1 MRSLPH
7 PPTHWTLELQRVKL
21 LYIQRQYKQCAARTE
36 ELLKPSREPV
46 SVRSLHPAKI
56 EFCLL
61 NPKWTRRQV
70 HEIHQSYLWFYSAI
84 AYEALGRAAHNF
96 SSKKLAFLHAALD
109 GFTACTAVLP
119 SVVASSGPDWDS
131 STGDTSPAEMSFCDS
146 DSPDP
151 SLLESPNELLGS
163 LTRIIDDS
171 MAWDIEEDPFI
182 SSNESEKQEC
192 SPFPES
198 ASFKLPC
205 EDSRA
210 LLFPSPLQIRK
221 VSGDTE
227 GSSMPAP
234 ANDEEH
240 NDHDDHDNDENENE
254 HEHEHTKSLSSTRRN
269 DIQFL
274 RSQITA
280 SITSIQAFVDEVAQQ
295 QRARKATKSL
305 HRAASYW
312 SFSPVQPDSDSG
324 SASGPGLE
332 SKEERIARLRAEGWR
347 TVGLRNERRGWKGA
361 AHYQAY
367 SNAVLDELYL
377 G

>member
-1 MRSLPH
+1 
-7 PPTHWTLELQRVKL
+7 
-21 LYIQRQYKQCAARTE
+21 
-36 ELLKPSREPV
+36 
-46 SVRSLHPAKI
+46 
-56 EFCLL
+56 
-61 NPKWTRRQV
+61 
-70 HEIHQSYLWFYSAI
+70 
-84 AYEALGRAAHNF
+84 
-96 SSKKLAFLHAALD
+96 
-109 GFTACTAVLP
+109 
-119 SVVASSGPDWDS
+119 
-131 STGDTSPAEMSFCDS
+131 MSFCDS
-146 DSPDP
+146 DSPDS
-151 SLLESPNELLGS
+151 SLLESPNELVGS

-182 SSNESEKQEC
+182 SGNESEKQEC
-192 SPFPES
+192 FPFPES
-198 ASFKLPC
+198 ASFNLPR

-240 NDHDDHDNDENENE
+240 DDHDDHDDHDEHDKHNK

-280 SITSIQAFVDEVAQQ
+280 SITSIQALVDEVTQQ

-305 HRAASYW
+305 QRAASYW
-312 SFSPVQPDSDSG
+312 SFSPVQPDGDSG

-361 AHYQAY
+361 AYYQAY
-367 SNAVLDELYL
+367 SNAVLEELYL